1 MRASHGAARN
11 RIAVAVIAGLALD
24 AAAGRAQV
32 AWRWNEPDPA
42 DASLGADPFAP
53 PAWFTAPV
61 DIDLG
66 LDPGLDQAAAANP
79 GGGAEKGTA
88 TLPDNPQ
95 LNDAFTLNLGA
106 MYVTNATTQA
116 SKTTNGGVGGV
127 VDFENVLGL
136 KQETWVPFA
145 SARWR
150 FLDSFRLE
158 AEYFSI
164 NRSATRPIGENID
177 WGGNPIPAGTSVDS
191 KFDFT
196 DVRVSAGW
204 SFYKTQDKELGVA
217 LGLHV
222 EDIRLDV
229 KTPNTSNTESSVV
242 APLPV
247 ISFFGGF
254 AMSDHW
260 SVAVRFDAFKV
271 SWDPYKSHLYDVGL
285 DLVWNP
291 WRNVGI
297 GAGYRSLQ
305 LSGSVDAAHY
315 KGELDAAYSG
325 PIVYVTV
332 CF

>member
-1 MRASHGAARN
+1 LLFEQ
-11 RIAVAVIAGLALD
+11 AGVPD
-24 AAAGRAQV
+24 PNAAATK
-32 AWRWNEPDPA
+32 PA
-42 DASLGADPFAP
+42 PE
-53 PAWFTAPV
+53 
-61 DIDLG
+61 I
-66 LDPGLDQAAAANP
+66 
-79 GGGAEKGTA
+79 
-88 TLPDNPQ
+88 PDNPQ
-95 LNDAFTLNLGA
+95 LSEPFTLDLGA

-136 KQETWVPFA
+136 EQETWVPFA

-150 FLDSFRLE
+150 FAESFRLE

-164 NRSATRPIGENID
+164 NRSATRVIGENID
-177 WGGNPIPAGTSVDS
+177 WGGSPIVAGSQVDS

-196 DVRVSAGW
+196 DVRLSAGW
-204 SFYKTQDKELGVA
+204 SFYKTRDKELGIA

-229 KTPNTSNTESSVV
+229 STPNTSNTESDVV

-247 ISFFGGF
+247 LSAFGGF
-254 AMSDHW
+254 AMSDQW
-260 SVAVRFDAFKV
+260 SVAVRFDAFKM
-271 SWDPYKSHLYDVGL
+271 SWDPYKGHLYDLGL

-305 LSGSVDAAHY
+305 LSGSVNAAHY

-325 PIVYVTV
+325 PIVYLTV

>member
-1 MRASHGAARN
+1 MRASNEAARHQT
-11 RIAVAVIAGLALD
+11 AVALLGCLAL
-24 AAAGRAQV
+24 AAPSGRAQD
-32 AWRWNEPDPA
+32 AWTWTEPVPLVSIFDGSP
-42 DASLGADPFAP
+42 
-53 PAWFTAPV
+53 T
-61 DIDLG
+61 
-66 LDPGLDQAAAANP
+66 
-79 GGGAEKGTA
+79 KGETEV
-88 TLPDNPQ
+88 PDNPQ
-95 LNDAFTLNLGA
+95 LSEPFTLDLGA

-136 KQETWVPFA
+136 EQETWVPFA

-150 FLDSFRLE
+150 FAESFRLE

-164 NRSATRPIGENID
+164 NRSATRVIGENID
-177 WGGNPIPAGTSVDS
+177 WGGSPIVAGSQVDS

-196 DVRVSAGW
+196 DVRLSAGW
-204 SFYKTQDKELGVA
+204 SFYKTRDKELGIA

-229 KTPNTSNTESSVV
+229 KSQNTSNSESDVV

-247 ISFFGGF
+247 ASVFGGF
-254 AMSDHW
+254 AMSDQW
-260 SVAVRFDAFKV
+260 SVAVRFDTFKM
-271 SWDPYKSHLYDVGL
+271 SWNPYKGHLYDLGL

-297 GAGYRSLQ
+297 GTGYRSLQ
-305 LSGSVDAAHY
+305 LSGSVNAAHY
-315 KGELDAAYSG
+315 RGDLNAAYSG
-325 PIVYVTV
+325 PIFYITV